1 MGLRPLNDR
10 VLIKRLEEE
19 EKTAGG
25 IIIPDAAKEKPQRGE
40 VVAVGN
46 GRMMDNNQ
54 RREMGVKAGEKVFFT
69 KNAANEIKI
78 DGEEL
83 IIMREDEILAVIEA

>member
-19 EKTAGG
+19 DRTAGG

-46 GRMMDNNQ
+46 GRLLENGE
-54 RREMGVKAGEKVFFT
+54 RREMGVKAGEKVLFS
-69 KNAANEIKI
+69 KYAGNEIKV
-78 DGEEL
+78 DGDEL